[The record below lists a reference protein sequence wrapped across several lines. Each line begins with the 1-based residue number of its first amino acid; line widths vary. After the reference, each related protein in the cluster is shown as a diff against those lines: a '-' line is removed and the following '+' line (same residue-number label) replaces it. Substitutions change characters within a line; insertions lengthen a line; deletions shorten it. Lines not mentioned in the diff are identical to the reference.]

1 METLTAA
8 MIATLLLTKM
18 VEKLGEMAGEKLPE
32 LGGNV
37 LEQMKKLKELLWR
50 NAPTIA
56 GDIERVINVPEIVEQ
71 EPQNYGIPVLVEKM
85 ELAAKDDEIAK
96 IIEALATEVRPQ
108 LSSKVVQTIAT
119 GIISQ
124 EGGLTV
130 EKIKQDGNGSNDV
143 TQVVGDNVTAKKD
156 IIFSDITQTR

>member
-8 MIATLLLTKM
+8 TIATLLLTKM
-18 VEKLGEMAGEKLPE
+18 LEKLGEMAGEKLPD
-32 LGGNV
+32 LGEAVWKQVG
-37 LEQMKKLKELLWR
+37 KLKELLWR
-50 NAPTIA
+50 NAPTVA

-71 EPQNYGIPVLVEKM
+71 DPQNYGLPVLIGKM
-85 ELAAKDDEIAK
+85 DLAAKDNEIAK

-130 EKIKQDGNGSNDV
+130 EKIKQDGKGSNDV
-143 TQVVGDNVTAKKD
+143 TQVVGDNLTAKKD
-156 IIFSDITQTR
+156 ISFSDITQTR